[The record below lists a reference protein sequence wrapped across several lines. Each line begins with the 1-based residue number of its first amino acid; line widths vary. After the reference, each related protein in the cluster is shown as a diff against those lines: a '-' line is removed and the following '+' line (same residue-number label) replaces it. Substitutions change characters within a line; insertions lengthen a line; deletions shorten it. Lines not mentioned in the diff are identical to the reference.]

1 MKKIFTLPALLFI
14 ALSFLSCTKQSV
26 YQIDEGYWLS
36 RERGEVVYASSSCS
50 FYIIQTNNGYAI
62 INTLGAKPY
71 VGDILYGDF
80 SYSGARDIYDWSGGL
95 IISGDVKEYWLSYN
109 GAQDAINYYCSN
121 Y

>member
-1 MKKIFTLPALLFI
+1 MKKIFTLPAILFV
-14 ALSFLSCTKQSV
+14 ALIFSSCTKQRV

-36 RERGEVVYASSSCS
+36 KERGEVVFSSSSCPS
-50 FYIIQTNNGYAI
+50 YIIQTNNGYAI

-80 SYSGARDIYDWSGGL
+80 SYSGAKDIYDWSGSL
-95 IISGDVKEYWLSYN
+95 IISGDVKEYWLSYS